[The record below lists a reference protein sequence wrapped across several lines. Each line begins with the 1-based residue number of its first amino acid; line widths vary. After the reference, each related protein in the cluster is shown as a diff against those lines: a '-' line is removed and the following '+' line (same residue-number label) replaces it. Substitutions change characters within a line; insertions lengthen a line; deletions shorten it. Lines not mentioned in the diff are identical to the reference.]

1 MKVTFRA
8 INTYLKPQNI
18 LDSVNLGVKMQ
29 IIFKRRFKPT
39 KETYQSKQNVLR
51 ALNCKNPLRA
61 TLLAFFPVVEI
72 TAKRLFI
79 TLQGVA
85 LL

>member
-1 MKVTFRA
+1 MSDFQDC
-8 INTYLKPQNI
+8 INKYFFEEFFCTDQFEIP
-18 LDSVNLGVKMQ
+18 Q
-29 IIFKRRFKPT
+29 IIFKRRFRPT
-39 KETYQSKQNVLR
+39 KEMYQSKQNLLR